1 MEILKLLSHNI
12 LIGEEKVEEKEIN
25 NDEARDF
32 FNTVINEI
40 LTKES
45 KKAYKATSL
54 TTEVISIIQ
63 RGFKY
68 PFSQE
73 DLQNIPKRLLKC
85 EIEAQKQIDKLGIKV
100 KKGCLLQ
107 SYIKK
112 EEKYYFIITKI
123 EAADGLDMDDL
134 KIRNILPNSK
144 KVLKNALFELNGE
157 GEFENVFLSDT
168 NSDISKYWYKDFL
181 ELEEMTTDEKNTG
194 ETFKIIMT
202 EIKKALK
209 KEAPADYIFCRN
221 QCVGFFKTKGNFDLD
236 TAMSEI
242 FLSYTFDNE
251 EIEKRKN
258 EIVKKICK
266 KIEDSNLDTQ
276 FLLKKEVIKDRKTKF
291 RETLNQGISI
301 EIEGYLNEIKN
312 NIHSQEQ
319 DGEKYII
326 IKATEEAYKLFNWLK

>member
-12 LIGEEKVEEKEIN
+12 LISEEKVQEKEID
-25 NDEARDF
+25 NDEAREF
-32 FNTVINEI
+32 FNKVINEI
-40 LTKES
+40 LIKES
-45 KKAYKATSL
+45 KKAYKTVSL

-63 RGFKY
+63 RGFKD
-68 PFSQE
+68 SE
-73 DLQNIPKRLLKC
+73 LQNIPKRLLKC

-123 EAADGLDMDDL
+123 EASDGLDIDDL
-134 KIRNILPNSK
+134 KIRNILPNTK
-144 KVLKNALFELNGE
+144 QVLKNALFELNEE
-157 GEFENVFLSDT
+157 GGFENIFLSDT

-181 ELEEMTTDEKNTG
+181 ELEEMTTDERNTS

-202 EIKKALK
+202 EIKKGLK

-221 QCVGFFKTKGNFDLD
+221 QCIGYFKTKENFDLD
-236 TAMSEI
+236 VAMSEI

-251 EIEKRKN
+251 EIEKEKRK
-258 EIVKKICK
+258 IVEKICK
-266 KIEDSNLDTQ
+266 KIDDSNLDTQ
-276 FLLKKEVIKDRKTKF
+276 FILKKEVIKDRKTKF
-291 RETLNQGISI
+291 REVLNQGISI
-301 EIEGYLNEIKN
+301 EIEGHLNDIKN

-326 IKATEEAYKLFNWLK
+326 IKATEDAYKLFNWLKDDK